1 MAIVIHLTEVVVHG
15 FDLAVAT
22 YQDSMDEGLSEQLS
36 TTNVHGRHG
45 RLPGT
50 RIFGPEVTV
59 SDDAPAP
66 QTAGVVGLGRTTS
79 KSRAG
84 AAASLGYERREMRIR
99 TTSTR
104 APPRHSAAALG
115 AA

>member
-1 MAIVIHLTEVVVHG
+1 LDRTFHLSLSVVPWQMAIVIHLTEVVVHG

-22 YQDSMDEGLSEQLS
+22 YQDSMDEGLSEQLP

-66 QTAGVVGLGRTTS
+66 QTAGVVGLGRTICV
-79 KSRAG
+79 AG
-84 AAASLGYERREMRIR
+84 GCGGV
-99 TTSTR
+99 TR
-104 APPRHSAAALG
+104 L
-115 AA
+115 

>member
-22 YQDSMDEGLSEQLS
+22 YQDSMDEGLSEQLP

-50 RIFGPEVTV
+50 VEKTVYGPSTEML
-59 SDDAPAP
+59 
-66 QTAGVVGLGRTTS
+66 AGWLAGRGRT
-79 KSRAG
+79 R
-84 AAASLGYERREMRIR
+84 
-99 TTSTR
+99 
-104 APPRHSAAALG
+104 
-115 AA
+115 